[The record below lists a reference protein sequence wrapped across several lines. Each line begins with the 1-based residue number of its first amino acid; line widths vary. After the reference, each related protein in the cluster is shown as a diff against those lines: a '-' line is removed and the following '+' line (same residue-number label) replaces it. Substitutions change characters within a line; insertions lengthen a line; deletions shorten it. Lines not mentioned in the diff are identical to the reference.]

1 MTIAIMPTLQMQKWR
16 AQEKRLFYYY
26 YIDMIHLLFTYD
38 TQKKIDDILIATS
51 QQRVKYSWKLKR
63 RRRRHLNYRMIC
75 ERGMTHLFFI
85 DLKNKNEEIDSSTNS
100 ASMAT
105 QINYPTS
112 CMRSD
117 AVDSNEHVKEIR

>member
-75 ERGMTHLFFI
+75 ERGMTHLFLSI
-85 DLKNKNEEIDSSTNS
+85 
-100 ASMAT
+100 
-105 QINYPTS
+105 
-112 CMRSD
+112 
-117 AVDSNEHVKEIR
+117 